1 MLGFVTNLS
10 MSLSSIHIEFTIE
23 FLGFLVYVFGL
34 KSGSALPLGD
44 LGSCLKPPKGRR
56 PHNKIYIKKK
66 VVKNEKMPIL
76 LLLLLLLFAMRRRR
90 GKKKRPNYNTQ
101 TILSKK
107 KSKNKSALFL
117 HQKYQ
122 QSRLINTIFQK
133 RKVIYLSTDPTT
145 PT

>member
-34 KSGSALPLGD
+34 KSGPALLLGD
-44 LGSCLKPPKGRR
+44 LGGRLKPPKGRR

-66 VVKNEKMPIL
+66 SSKKMKKKANFIIIFF
-76 LLLLLLLFAMRRRR
+76 FAMRRGR
-90 GKKKRPNYNTQ
+90 GKKKRHNYNTQ

-117 HQKYQ
+117 HEKYQ
-122 QSRLINTIFQK
+122 
-133 RKVIYLSTDPTT
+133 
-145 PT
+145 